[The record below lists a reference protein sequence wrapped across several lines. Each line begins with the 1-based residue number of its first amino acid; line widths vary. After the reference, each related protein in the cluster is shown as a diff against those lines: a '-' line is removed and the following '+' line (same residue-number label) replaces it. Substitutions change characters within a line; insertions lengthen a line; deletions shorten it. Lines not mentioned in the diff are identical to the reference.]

1 MSDIS
6 IKIENLV
13 KSFGEGESRV
23 DVIKGASFEVKK
35 GELAALIAPS
45 GAGKSTLLMMIGCVL
60 EPTSGK
66 IWLGDEL
73 VYDQGWKVQ
82 DARQIRREKI
92 GFIFQAHYLIPFLN
106 VLDNVA
112 LLPLTNS
119 TDDEKVRE
127 KSKEI
132 WLYVK

>member
-1 MSDIS
+1 
-6 IKIENLV
+6 
-13 KSFGEGESRV
+13 
-23 DVIKGASFEVKK
+23 
-35 GELAALIAPS
+35 
-45 GAGKSTLLMMIGCVL
+45 
-60 EPTSGK
+60 
-66 IWLGDEL
+66 LGDEL